1 MLLEDILPR
10 NSFFNDFE
18 VTHDFPQ
25 IGRRTML
32 LNARRLDLDDGA
44 PHMILLAIEDV
55 TDRQRAEAATALLAA
70 IVNSSDDAIIGKDLA
85 GVITS
90 WNKSAERLF
99 GYTAREAIGQP
110 ITMLSPPDRQQE
122 QSEILERL
130 KRGESVNHF
139 ETVRVTKNGSRLEIS
154 LTISPIKDAKGQI
167 IGASKIARD
176 ITKRKRAEEALHV
189 SEERYR
195 TLFDFDPVAIYS
207 CDASGVIQQFNRRAA
222 ELWGREPASGDTD
235 ERFCG
240 SFKLFR
246 PDGSFMPH
254 EQCPMAEV
262 VAGKIPAAHDAE
274 VVIERP
280 DGSRITVVVNI
291 RPLKT
296 ARGEITGAINCFYD
310 ITQRKQ
316 AEEALAQSHAQL
328 QSHAEELSRFNR
340 AAVGRELRMI
350 ELKKEINELCQRHG
364 EPARYPLEFE
374 EEEEERRAMAEQ
386 SHPKDE
392 SPTALPNDS
401 LVPLE
406 SILCTEEL
414 NRRPARPPDYE
425 TENRALAA
433 LVQALADSP
442 RTILQTLADQILEVF
457 QADSA
462 GISLLTKQD
471 GGKRFYWP
479 AIAGAW
485 KPHIGGGTPRDFGP
499 CGDVLDRNAALLFHH
514 FERRYT
520 YFLPVTPPVEECLL
534 VPFYVEGKAVGTIWA
549 ITHDD
554 RRKFDPE
561 DLRQLESLGR
571 FASAA
576 YQAVASLDVLEQRSE
591 ALGQSHTELAERMAE
606 LQKTNKK
613 ARESRRAALNLM
625 EDAVQSRQAMERLNA
640 ELRESEERFRSLVS
654 VITDVPWVMDAD
666 RRFRHTA
673 TGVGSVHRPELGR
686 TSRLR
691 LGQCPSPR

>member
-1 MLLEDILPR
+1 MHRPDTIRCRAAPLPQAAWISFSSREDIAKELARIAKHPYIASQPHEPISRAEDRAAATEREHDKTAPPKAGPGSPR
-10 NSFFNDFE
+10 SGAK
-18 VTHDFPQ
+18 Q
-25 IGRRTML
+25 
-32 LNARRLDLDDGA
+32 ARAEAKAASGQ
-44 PHMILLAIEDV
+44 DV

-130 KRGESVNHF
+130 KRGETVNHF

-207 CDASGVIQQFNRRAA
+207 CDTSGVIQQFNRRAA

-296 ARGEITGAINCFYD
+296 AQGEITGAINCFYD

-328 QSHAEELSRFNR
+328 QSHAEELIRFNR

-374 EEEEERRAMAEQ
+374 EQE
-386 SHPKDE
+386 
-392 SPTALPNDS
+392 
-401 LVPLE
+401 
-406 SILCTEEL
+406 
-414 NRRPARPPDYE
+414 
-425 TENRALAA
+425 
-433 LVQALADSP
+433 
-442 RTILQTLADQILEVF
+442 
-457 QADSA
+457 
-462 GISLLTKQD
+462 
-471 GGKRFYWP
+471 
-479 AIAGAW
+479 
-485 KPHIGGGTPRDFGP
+485 
-499 CGDVLDRNAALLFHH
+499 
-514 FERRYT
+514 
-520 YFLPVTPPVEECLL
+520 
-534 VPFYVEGKAVGTIWA
+534 EGK
-549 ITHDD
+549 
-554 RRKFDPE
+554 
-561 DLRQLESLGR
+561 ESDG
-571 FASAA
+571 
-576 YQAVASLDVLEQRSE
+576 
-591 ALGQSHTELAERMAE
+591 
-606 LQKTNKK
+606 
-613 ARESRRAALNLM
+613 
-625 EDAVQSRQAMERLNA
+625 
-640 ELRESEERFRSLVS
+640 
-654 VITDVPWVMDAD
+654 
-666 RRFRHTA
+666 
-673 TGVGSVHRPELGR
+673 
-686 TSRLR
+686 
-691 LGQCPSPR
+691 